1 MQQAFIDDLFDFNE
15 DVSIRQKLD
24 IIMSNRKAL
33 NFFQILFNNV
43 EIVRP
48 CQCKAGRE

>member
-33 NFFQILFNNV
+33 FELFSDF
-43 EIVRP
+43 IQQRRDS
-48 CQCKAGRE
+48 ASLSM